1 MPVSD
6 GLSMEYLSNLKNISS
21 AFAPVDSNAMATLT
35 GENGALAN
43 SLGFGGSTGVSLSGL
58 TPEQVTGVVNNR
70 STLLNQDMGAI
81 EGMIKLRDMV
91 TGGKENRDALRQA
104 SRDIFTAK
112 KQSELNDNNHIFEQ
126 GLTDQKL
133 GEDWKQ
139 LQAQITA
146 TKAIHDSGNT
156 TQLKMHSDTMALG
169 RAKLKLEERR
179 QKVIEDAMATNPTA
193 TQEAFPASPDMF
205 AKFEKEKE
213 AYSKKT
219 GMFGEGGDRKN
230 YAMSHLRQQALGT
243 KYGTIF
249 SAGTFKD
256 ELGYDRLRLAPT
268 GWYGMIK
275 DPKTGAITYSST
287 PVVPLNPTMV
297 PTKDKTKTATAYP
310 VYSEE

>member
-6 GLSMEYLSNLKNISS
+6 GLSMEYLNNLKNISS
-21 AFAPVDSNAMATLT
+21 AFAPVDSNAMAALT

-58 TPEQVTGVVNNR
+58 TPEQVTGVINNR

-81 EGMIKLRDMV
+81 KGMVELRDMV
-91 TGGKENRDALRQA
+91 TGGRENRDALRQA
-104 SRDIFTAK
+104 SRDIFTTK

-133 GEDWKQ
+133 SEDWKQ
-139 LQAQITA
+139 LEAQIAA
-146 TKAIHDSGNT
+146 TKAIHDSGNA
-156 TQLKMHSDTMALG
+156 TQMKMHSDTMSLG

-179 QKVIEDAMATNPTA
+179 QRVIESAMAANPA
-193 TQEAFPASPDMF
+193 EAQSAFPASPDMF

-256 ELGYDRLRLAPT
+256 ELGYDRLVLAPT
-268 GWYGMIK
+268 GWYGVIK
-275 DPKTGAITYSST
+275 DPTTGKLAAST
-287 PVVPLNPTMV
+287 KPVIPLNPSMI
-297 PTKDKTKTATAYP
+297 PSKAKTAAAYP
-310 VYSEE
+310 VYSSEE